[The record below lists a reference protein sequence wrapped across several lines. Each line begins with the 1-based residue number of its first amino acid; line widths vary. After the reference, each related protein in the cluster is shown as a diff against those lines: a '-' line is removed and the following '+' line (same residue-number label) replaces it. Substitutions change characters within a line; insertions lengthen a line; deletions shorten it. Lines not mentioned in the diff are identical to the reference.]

1 MLDVLAQLKNYAI
14 GVGHDRMGAQIC
26 QSMESGKRHI
36 VVIDRD
42 TGPVA
47 SAKYKKG
54 TTCQIKAKTTKF
66 FARPAST
73 RQRPGGGNWP

>member
-1 MLDVLAQLKNYAI
+1 MLDVLAKLKNHSI
-14 GVGHDRMGAQIC
+14 GVGHDRMAAPIC
-26 QSMESGKRHI
+26 QSIESGKRHI

-73 RQRPGGGNWP
+73 GQRPGGGNWP